1 MHILDMIISKSVTL
15 PFDGDTMQ
23 KMLTLVKNA
32 KSVSEYC
39 KYETYH

>member
-1 MHILDMIISKSVTL
+1 MTL

-32 KSVSEYC
+32 ESVSKYC
-39 KYETYH
+39 KHKMDH